1 MNAVCKCLFVVLLLS
16 AGLALAQRAVIVGV
30 KRDTVAA
37 YADDS
42 GRQRLD
48 PVPAAQLGQ
57 RPSVLETSLDESL
70 VRVLLGGR
78 SVWLDRNALQLGS
91 DVNAACHQVASS
103 HGAPPAGAAR
113 GANGNCP
120 LPIKTGGK

>member
-16 AGLALAQRAVIVGV
+16 AGLAHAQRAVIVGV
-30 KRDTVAA
+30 KRDAVPA
-37 YADDS
+37 YADDA

-48 PVPAAQLGQ
+48 PVPAAQLSQ
-57 RPSVLETSLDESL
+57 RPSVLETSVDESL

-91 DVNAACHQVASS
+91 DVNAACHQVAST
-103 HGAPPAGAAR
+103 HNAPPAGASR
-113 GANGNCP
+113 GANANCP
-120 LPIKTGGK
+120 LLIKSGGK